1 MPAPS
6 WENLDEFFD
15 LDNQGGFATSVV
27 LTMLDGSMR
36 DPIAGI
42 YSDPYEDGKSSGEYR
57 FDTTV
62 PHVLCKETDL
72 QGVERGCFALV
83 NGTKYDVR
91 TGPQPTGNGL
101 AVLELATQT
110 GVYIP

>member
-15 LDNQGGFATSVV
+15 LDAQDGFATSVV
-27 LTMLDGSMR
+27 ITFADATMR
-36 DPIAGI
+36 TVQGI
-42 YSDPYEDGKSSGEYR
+42 FNDPYENGKSSGEYR
-57 FDTTV
+57 FDTNL

-72 QGVERGCFALV
+72 AGVERGCFALV
-83 NGTKYDVR
+83 YGIKYDVR
-91 TGPQPTGNGL
+91 TGPQATGNGL
-101 AVLELATQT
+101 AVLELSAQT